1 MTAQPVSQL
10 SISIRRTIARYRRR
24 IAVGFML
31 LVAAL
36 ALYCVTGIPV
46 VPAPATDR
54 ARATGEEPA
63 AQSVIDYLRAHGVL
77 APLPTPAVRL
87 DPEQQNVMRY
97 VRAHERAEPSPAPWD
112 AAVQAVR
119 DYLRAHSR

>member
-10 SISIRRTIARYRRR
+10 SMSIRRTIARYRRR
-24 IAVGFML
+24 IALALLM

-36 ALYCVTGIPV
+36 ALYSVTGFPAV
-46 VPAPATDR
+46 SAPATGR
-54 ARATGEEPA
+54 ARAAGEEPA
-63 AQSVIDYLRAHGVL
+63 AQSVIEYLRAHGVL

-87 DPEQQNVMRY
+87 DPEQQSVMRY
-97 VRAHERAEPSPAPWD
+97 VRAHESVEQSPAPWD